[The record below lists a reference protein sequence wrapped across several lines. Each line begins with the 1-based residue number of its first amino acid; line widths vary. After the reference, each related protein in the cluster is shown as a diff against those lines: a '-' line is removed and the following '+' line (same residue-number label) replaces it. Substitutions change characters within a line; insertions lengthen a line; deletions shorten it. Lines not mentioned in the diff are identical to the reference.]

1 MRTAS
6 WPLGAR
12 WNRALMASVLAVAGI
27 LSAACEP
34 AAVPVLPRGAGDIGI
49 FEGTGPCAIQT
60 SVMGAFTLY
69 VATGNRDGQTA
80 CTPPFPVV
88 SWGNGTFNTPT
99 STNTFLGTVASH
111 GFTVVAANTSN
122 SNNFGGLTGP
132 AGQPVR
138 DGINLGFMMPNVG
151 TQACTMGYSQGGS
164 AAVNAAR
171 GDARVVCT
179 VGIAAERN
187 ITGAGVT
194 GAGLTRAIFL
204 GGSADTVAP
213 VPQNSQVLF
222 DTAGAPK
229 VLAVL
234 TGLGHLE
241 VLSNTN
247 GGRYRGFA
255 IAALVLNLRTS
266 DPNFAAAS
274 RLYNGNGVQGDARVM
289 RFVRT
294 GTF

>member
-1 MRTAS
+1 
-6 WPLGAR
+6 
-12 WNRALMASVLAVAGI
+12 
-27 LSAACEP
+27 
-34 AAVPVLPRGAGDIGI
+34 
-49 FEGTGPCAIQT
+49 
-60 SVMGAFTLY
+60 
-69 VATGNRDGQTA
+69 
-80 CTPPFPVV
+80 
-88 SWGNGTFNTPT
+88 
-99 STNTFLGTVASH
+99 
-111 GFTVVAANTSN
+111 
-122 SNNFGGLTGP
+122 
-132 AGQPVR
+132 
-138 DGINLGFMMPNVG
+138 
-151 TQACTMGYSQGGS
+151 MGYSQGGS

-171 GDARVVCT
+171 GDPRVVCT

-213 VPQNSQVLF
+213 VNANSQVLF

-229 VLAVL
+229 ALAVL

-266 DPNFAAAS
+266 DPNFAAAA
-274 RLYNGNGVQGDARVM
+274 RLYNGTGVQTDARVM